1 MPRNLIRLAAI
12 VAGLATA
19 AGCGLGGG
27 GAAGPSAAPAAS
39 ASGAVTGTVS
49 FQTWA
54 LKPKFTEYVQGVIDG
69 FEKRYPG
76 VKVEWIDQPGDG
88 YAEKLLS
95 QASTGQLPDVTN
107 IPPDFAYPLVKQGL
121 LLDVGAAD
129 PKIAED
135 YVPGGVDGYKFA
147 GYEGTFGYPWYLNTD
162 VNYWNSELMSANGLD
177 PKQPPTNLDE
187 LIAQAK
193 IMQEKSGGK
202 VYLMSRKPVLMDLVN
217 AGVPVLAP
225 DGRSFTFNTPEA
237 AAILDKYREAFK
249 EGLMPRDVLTS
260 KYQGN
265 AALFNSRTVAWT
277 TGGGNYIS
285 SLAVDNP
292 SLAPKVVPTKAFG
305 TPPLYVQGL
314 SIPKNTKNLPAAL
327 ALARWVTNAENQAA
341 FAHLVNIFPS
351 TKASANDP
359 FFSKSDGT
367 NSGDAKVI
375 AFESLSTAKILEP
388 VQATPAMRDFIDQQF
403 ALAISGKT
411 SSKEALDAA
420 VEKCNQL
427 LNS

>member
-1 MPRNLIRLAAI
+1 MPKTRIRLAAI
-12 VAGLATA
+12 VAGLATV

-27 GAAGPSAAPAAS
+27 GADTSSTPTAN

-54 LKPKFTEYVQGVIDG
+54 LKPKFTDYVQGVIDA
-69 FEKRYPG
+69 FEKQHPG
-76 VKVEWIDQPGDG
+76 VKVQWTDQPGDG

-95 QASTGQLPDVTN
+95 QATTGQMPDVTN
-107 IPPDFAYPLVKQGL
+107 IPPDMAYPLVKQGL

-129 PKIAED
+129 PKIGED
-135 YVPGGVDGYKFA
+135 YVPGGVDGYKYA
-147 GYEGTFGYPWYLNTD
+147 GFEGTFGYPWYLNTD
-162 VNYWNSELMSANGLD
+162 VNYWNSELMTKNGLD

-193 IMQEKSGGK
+193 TMKEKSGGK
-202 VYLMSRKPVLMDLVN
+202 VFLMSRKPVLMDLVN
-217 AGVPVLAP
+217 AGIPVLSP
-225 DGRSFTFNTPEA
+225 DGKSFTFNTPEA

-249 EGLMPRDVLTS
+249 EGLMPRDVLTT

-277 TGGGNYIS
+277 TGGGNYIT
-285 SLAVDNP
+285 SLGVDNP

-314 SIPKNTKNLPAAL
+314 SVPKSTKNLPAAL

-351 TKASANDP
+351 TKASASDP

-375 AFESLSTAKILEP
+375 AFESLATAKILEP
-388 VQATPAMRDFIDQQF
+388 VQVTQTMRDFVDQQF